1 MQRMA
6 QLMSSS
12 GEIIEAYRDFM
23 IDDLHESLDTVK
35 DHGDFRWYQGQIQGI
50 RDFCNMTIF

>member
-1 MQRMA
+1 MA